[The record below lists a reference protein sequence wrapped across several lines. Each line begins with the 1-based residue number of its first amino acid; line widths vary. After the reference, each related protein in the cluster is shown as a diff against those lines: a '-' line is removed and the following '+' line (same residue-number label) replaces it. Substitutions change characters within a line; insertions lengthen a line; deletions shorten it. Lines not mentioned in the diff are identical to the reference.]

1 MNKNSNNISKQT
13 LTLNGVTINSVPETN
28 GLFDLTDFW
37 KVYTG
42 KDKKKAPNQWRTKIA
57 KELMHRQK
65 LQVLNLGYRDGKQTL
80 GTQEVVIAY
89 AMWLDLDFYMAV
101 VSAFSTII
109 SDESLKEKVV
119 TALVKD
125 NKPTEARIIACSE
138 SFKTD
143 RQEAF
148 DTLKNLRKARYEHN
162 LLDK

>member
-1 MNKNSNNISKQT
+1 MNSNNTSKQT

-37 KVYTG
+37 KVHTG
-42 KDKKKAPNQWRTKIA
+42 KDNKKKPSQWRTKVA
-57 KELMHRQK
+57 KRYIEMQK
-65 LQVLNLGYRDGKQTL
+65 LQLKAYQGQGKNQTL

-89 AMWLDLDFYMAV
+89 AMWLDLDFYSAV

-148 DTLKNLRKARYEHN
+148 DTLKNLRKSRYEHN
-162 LLDK
+162 LLIK

>member
-1 MNKNSNNISKQT
+1 MNKNNTSKQT

-37 KVYTG
+37 KVHTG
-42 KDKKKAPNQWRTKIA
+42 KDKKKMPSQWRTKVA
-57 KELMHRQK
+57 KKLSHMQK
-65 LQVLNLGYRDGKQTL
+65 LHVRILGDEGKQTL
-80 GTQEVVIAY
+80 GTQEAVIAY

-162 LLDK
+162 LLIK

>member
-1 MNKNSNNISKQT
+1 MRPLHGQT
-13 LTLNGVTINSVPETN
+13 CV
-28 GLFDLTDFW
+28 
-37 KVYTG
+37 
-42 KDKKKAPNQWRTKIA
+42 A
-57 KELMHRQK
+57 KELSHRQK
-65 LQVLNLGYRDGKQTL
+65 LEVRILGDAGKQTL
-80 GTQEVVIAY
+80 GTQEAVIAY

-162 LLDK
+162 LLIK

>member
-1 MNKNSNNISKQT
+1 MNSNNISKQT

-42 KDKKKAPNQWRTKIA
+42 KDKKKIPSQWRTKVA
-57 KELMHRQK
+57 KELMLMQK
-65 LQVLNLGYRDGKQTL
+65 LQVHNLGYRDGKQTL
-80 GTQEVVIAY
+80 GTQEAVIAY
-89 AMWLDLDFYMAV
+89 AMWLDLAFYMAV

-162 LLDK
+162 LLIK